1 MDIKVFGHEYFYDIT
16 SMSMLFFPGEKVY
29 YVNRSSNETHI
40 ISGLYSDKGSM
51 LSCTKIKYNGRWFS
65 SQKKAKPDCDLKNLV
80 KQTFY
85 KACSKATGII
95 PPWGIL
101 TGIRPLSVYCR
112 HKKAGDE
119 PHAVMK
125 GEYFL
130 SEDKVELLDKIFD
143 CQAAFR
149 CPMPRDVSIYISI
162 PFCPG
167 KCSYCSFISI
177 SAVNADNLL
186 EQYLNG
192 LLEEIKAKALLIN
205 KYNLRVKSLY
215 VGGGTPGILN
225 KRQLSALMHRLN
237 DSFNFDKIDEICF
250 ELGRPETV
258 SDEKLQILRRFNVH
272 RICINTQTT
281 NDKVLNLIGRNHKSQ
296 DYFQAADKAVR
307 FGFNSVNT
315 DLIAGL
321 PGEDYN
327 SFCRS
332 VDEVVNTG
340 VDNITVH
347 TLAIKRAAM
356 LSRCGDN
363 FNPQNNDVIHMLD
376 YGYDRLMSCGYVP
389 YYIYRQKNCVSNG
402 ENIGFCK
409 PHKECRYNIYMMED
423 VHSII
428 ACGAGA
434 SSKIIKDG
442 RVNRIINV
450 KYPMEYVSEYEKII
464 KNTDIIDKML
474 RTDLTDE

>member
-16 SMSMLFFPGEKVY
+16 SMSMLFFPGEKVC
-29 YVNRSSNETHI
+29 YVRRSSKPTHI
-40 ISGLYSDKGSM
+40 ISGLYFSRGSII
-51 LSCTKIKYNGRWFS
+51 SRTRIKYNGRWFS
-65 SQKKAKPDCDLKNLV
+65 SQKNAKSGCDLKNLV

-85 KACSKATGII
+85 RACSIATGIT

-101 TGIRPLSVYCR
+101 TGIRPLSVYRR
-112 HKKAGDE
+112 HRIAGDE

-125 GEYFL
+125 DEYFL
-130 SEDKVELLDKIFD
+130 AEDKIELLDKIFA
-143 CQAAFR
+143 CQAAFH
-149 CPMPRDVSIYISI
+149 CPKPRDVSVYISI

-177 SAVNADNLL
+177 SAVNARDLL
-186 EQYLNG
+186 DRYLNG
-192 LLEEIKAKALLIN
+192 LFDEIKAKALLIN

-215 VGGGTPGILN
+215 IGGGTPGILDE
-225 KRQLSALMHRLN
+225 RQLLMLMQLLH
-237 DSFNFDKIDEICF
+237 DSFDFGKTEEICF

-258 SDEKLQILRRFNVH
+258 SDEKLKILKNFNVH

-281 NDKVLNLIGRNHKSQ
+281 NDKILNIIGRNHNSQ
-296 DYFQAADKAVR
+296 DYFLAVKKALKC
-307 FGFNSVNT
+307 GFNSINT

-321 PGEDYN
+321 PGEDYS

-332 VDEVVNTG
+332 VDDVINSG

-347 TLAIKRAAM
+347 TLAIKRAAK
-356 LSRCGDN
+356 LSGCGDN
-363 FNPQNNDVIHMLD
+363 FNPENRVVTDMLD
-376 YGYDRLMSCGYVP
+376 YAYSRLMSDGYVP

-402 ENIGFCK
+402 ENTGFCK
-409 PHKECRYNIYMMED
+409 PYKICGYNIYMMED
-423 VHSII
+423 IHSII

-434 SSKIIKDG
+434 SSKIIKD
-442 RVNRIINV
+442 RKVNRVINV

-474 RTDLTDE
+474 RAELTDE